1 MNTTNGTSRHTTRH
15 SPEPVE
21 TVQLTTPIREL
32 LSGLNYAKEI
42 QHLIKIDVEREQK
55 GIVPANSNICE
66 LVGNERISSRYWK
79 YVEAVAKKVNPV
91 KYGERMAFLQKAR
104 SAYGN
109 QAA

>member
-1 MNTTNGTSRHTTRH
+1 MNTTNDTPRHTAGHTT
-15 SPEPVE
+15 EPAE

-32 LSGLNYAKEI
+32 LSGLNYAKEV

-79 YVEAVAKKVNPV
+79 YVEAVAKRVNPE
-91 KYGERMAFLQKAR
+91 KYSARMAFLQKAR